1 MGAMDDSLRRQIRE
15 QGFCIV
21 PDVLDPPALA
31 AARAALAGA
40 IARTEAS
47 GSTFDPRLDPN
58 AANQRVY
65 DLPAHDPLFIEL
77 LRHPQALA
85 AARAACGPN
94 VMISNFTANNALPGS
109 GSMKLHSDQA
119 VPPPWDQC
127 WTVNVIWCLDD
138 IDDENGATRY
148 LPDSCSWRDFA
159 DVPTG
164 AMANSRALVAKAGSL
179 VAMDGRLWHTSG
191 ANRSADRQRRLMF
204 AYYACDFVRPQAN
217 WQAVL
222 PDAVRDGLD
231 DEMRSLFGIGS
242 AGNVRIGGGL
252 TRL

>member
-1 MGAMDDSLRRQIRE
+1 MDETLQQQFRKD
-15 QGFCIV
+15 GFCVIA
-21 PDVLDPPALA
+21 DVLDPAGLA
-31 AARAALAGA
+31 CARAALAGA
-40 IARTEAS
+40 IARIEAE

-77 LRHPQALA
+77 LRDPQALA
-85 AARAACGPN
+85 GARAACGPN

-109 GSMKLHSDQA
+109 GSMKFHSDQALA
-119 VPPPWDQC
+119 VPPPWDRC
-127 WTVNVIWCLDD
+127 WTVNAIWCLDD

-148 LPDSCSWRDFA
+148 LPGSCRYRDFA
-159 DVPTG
+159 DVPEDP
-164 AMANSRALVAKAGSL
+164 MAGSIAFSAKAGSL
-179 VAMDGRLWHTSG
+179 VVMDGRLWHTSG
-191 ANRSADRQRRLMF
+191 PNRSKDRQRRLMF

-222 PDAVRDGLD
+222 GEDVRNSLD
-231 DEMRSLFGIGS
+231 EQMRGLFGIGP

-252 TRL
+252 TRQ